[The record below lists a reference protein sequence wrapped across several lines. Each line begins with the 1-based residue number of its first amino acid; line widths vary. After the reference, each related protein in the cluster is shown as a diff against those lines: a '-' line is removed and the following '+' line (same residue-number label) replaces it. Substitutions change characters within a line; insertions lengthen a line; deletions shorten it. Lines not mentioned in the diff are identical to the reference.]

1 MAQPR
6 AMRTIDMSLVV
17 LGLAPATRIQV
28 AAETCLGTDG
38 SVAGID
44 LPFLRDIAGGAH

>member
-1 MAQPR
+1 MAQPQ
-6 AMRTIDMSLVV
+6 AILTIDTRLVV

-28 AAETCLGTDG
+28 AAETCPGTDG
-38 SVAGID
+38 SVAGVD